1 MHIISKEIEGDFGHR
16 VWTQNL
22 DEEFACTT
30 SCKCKAL
37 HGHRFKIVP
46 ELYNE
51 DGLQADGMVTD
62 FSHLAAFK
70 KWVDAVMD
78 HKLLMDINDPAL
90 YTLFPKVIVSS
101 DANRNDSTKYRKYEL
116 PDMVDG
122 NAPLHELELY
132 QGLTIVHFVPT
143 AENLCKWLAINMLPQ
158 FLPKGVRVKSLTFYE
173 TPKSFARWEN

>member
-22 DEEFACTT
+22 DENFACTS

-70 KWVDAVMD
+70 KWVDDIMD
-78 HKLLMDINDPAL
+78 HKMLLDLRDPAL
-90 YTLFPKVIVSS
+90 YILFPKLI
-101 DANRNDSTKYRKYEL
+101 NDISGTGTFQKAPYDPNEL
-116 PDMVDG
+116 HGLAEV
-122 NAPLHELELY
+122 ELY
-132 QGLTIVHFVPT
+132 EGLTIVHFVPT
-143 AENLCKWLAINMLPQ
+143 AENLCRWLAVNILPL
-158 FLPKGVRVKSLTFYE
+158 FLPKGVSVKSLTFYE

>member
-1 MHIISKEIEGDFGHR
+1 MFIISKEIEGDFGHR

-22 DEEFACTT
+22 DEKFACTT

-70 KWVDAVMD
+70 KWVDEVMD
-78 HKLLMDINDPAL
+78 HKLLMDVNDPVFSKM
-90 YTLFPKVIVSS
+90 FPKAIFEVGEFKYKSYLQMKHFLTS
-101 DANRNDSTKYRKYEL
+101 LTKEEKEIYE
-116 PDMVDG
+116 
-122 NAPLHELELY
+122 
-132 QGLTIVHFVPT
+132 GLTIINFVPT
-143 AENLCKWLAINMLPQ
+143 AENLCKWLAVNILPT
-158 FLPKGVRVKSLTFYE
+158 FLPKGIRVKALTFYE